1 MSLYIIKIIKND
13 YSHIELL
20 YKSDQANKIILD
32 SNFDSS
38 IFYGYFNDDE
48 IIYENNKIIK
58 LISRQ
63 LKNNIVGIIELYSK
77 YIFPNNNRG
86 IPGYIFKP
94 LDNTLPKFI
103 VHTKIK
109 KTKSKNQLVSIRYK
123 TWINNKIPYGE
134 LVSIYGDYNNI
145 NSIENT
151 LLHWY
156 ELYPKKNLNITKEIQ
171 LNTNNRVLI
180 TDKIYTID
188 PENCK
193 DIDDGF
199 SIINKDNKSIFKIHI
214 SDVYSVLYQNNILDH
229 VNNYTSIYLSN
240 KILHMIDNNLSI
252 NMCSLLEKTKRLMI
266 TLEIYLDN
274 NDYHYKFYHSYGT
287 ITKNCSYESYPLTIH
302 KYFDKL
308 AILYYKITNNE
319 FIINDSHTFIE
330 ALMIIYNKLFVNNLL
345 DKNKTPIY
353 RSQSIFEQFIK
364 TKDELSIFLDIIHS
378 NSAHYTLTNNFHQ
391 SLNITNYTHS
401 TSPIRRIIDLIN
413 QGIFSNSD
421 YLFRKFDLDTIN
433 KYNDI
438 LKKYYRKINVIKLA
452 YILYN
457 GNSKIVEC
465 YIYDFIDDKLEIFI
479 PTYNINIRYRI
490 IDKKV
495 RNLSS
500 FEYEE
505 TDQFKNLLVS
515 IDRDLYSIP
524 MNTKISV
531 EINGNPDIFSI
542 NNSITINMDQF
553 KT

>member
-171 LNTNNRVLI
+171 LNTN
-180 TDKIYTID
+180 
-188 PENCK
+188 
-193 DIDDGF
+193 
-199 SIINKDNKSIFKIHI
+199 
-214 SDVYSVLYQNNILDH
+214 
-229 VNNYTSIYLSN
+229 
-240 KILHMIDNNLSI
+240 
-252 NMCSLLEKTKRLMI
+252 
-266 TLEIYLDN
+266 
-274 NDYHYKFYHSYGT
+274 
-287 ITKNCSYESYPLTIH
+287 
-302 KYFDKL
+302 
-308 AILYYKITNNE
+308 
-319 FIINDSHTFIE
+319 IE
-330 ALMIIYNKLFVNNLL
+330 
-345 DKNKTPIY
+345 
-353 RSQSIFEQFIK
+353 
-364 TKDELSIFLDIIHS
+364 
-378 NSAHYTLTNNFHQ
+378 
-391 SLNITNYTHS
+391 
-401 TSPIRRIIDLIN
+401 
-413 QGIFSNSD
+413 
-421 YLFRKFDLDTIN
+421 
-433 KYNDI
+433 
-438 LKKYYRKINVIKLA
+438 
-452 YILYN
+452 
-457 GNSKIVEC
+457 C
-465 YIYDFIDDKLEIFI
+465 
-479 PTYNINIRYRI
+479 
-490 IDKKV
+490 
-495 RNLSS
+495 
-500 FEYEE
+500 
-505 TDQFKNLLVS
+505 
-515 IDRDLYSIP
+515 
-524 MNTKISV
+524 
-531 EINGNPDIFSI
+531 
-542 NNSITINMDQF
+542 
-553 KT
+553 